1 MQDPRTRDQNRR
13 LAQMAPQMLLE
24 GPFPRLIDEWQVAPQ
39 FWDAVRYE
47 VDRRDEFGQ
56 FILTGSSVPVDFSEM
71 EHSGTGRI
79 SRMRMRPMTL
89 FESGDSTGGASLGA
103 LFDGASL
110 PVAPAEDGLE
120 SLAFLV
126 CRGGWPRAVGQPKRV
141 ALQQAFDY
149 LDAVV
154 EEDISR
160 VDNVRRSPTHARALI
175 RSYARMVASQGTF
188 ASLQADLNGGG
199 MGLGESA
206 LRGYLEALRKLF
218 VIEGL
223 EAWNPNLRSKAAVRT
238 TPTRHF
244 VDPSIAT
251 AALGAG
257 PQDLMNDLNT
267 FGLVFEG
274 LCIRDLRTYAEALD
288 GKVYHFRDKTDLE
301 CDAVVKLR
309 NGRYGLIEVKL
320 GGEKAIEEG
329 AATLQKLASKI
340 DTSRMPA
347 PSFLMVLT
355 GVGQFSYP
363 REDGVLVVP
372 IRALGV

>member
-13 LAQMAPQMLLE
+13 LAQIAPQALLE
-24 GPFPRLIDEWQVAPQ
+24 GPSPRLIDEWQVAPQ
-39 FWDAVRYE
+39 LWDAVRYE

-56 FILTGSSVPVDFSEM
+56 FVLTGSSVPVDFNEM

-79 SRMRMRPMTL
+79 SRMRMRPMAL
-89 FESGDSTGGASLGA
+89 FESGDSTGDVSLGA
-103 LFDGASL
+103 LFDGAPL
-110 PVAPAEDGLE
+110 PVASAEDGLE
-120 SLAFLV
+120 PLAFLV
-126 CRGGWPRAVGQPKRV
+126 CRGGWPRAVGQPERV

-188 ASLQADLNGGG
+188 ASLQADLDGGG

-218 VIEGL
+218 VIEDL

-288 GKVYHFRDKTDLE
+288 GKVYHFRDKTDFE

-329 AATLQKLASKI
+329 LQPCRSLRPRSTLLEC
-340 DTSRMPA
+340 RHRR
-347 PSFLMVLT
+347 FLW
-355 GVGQFSYP
+355 Y
-363 REDGVLVVP
+363 
-372 IRALGV
+372 

>member
-1 MQDPRTRDQNRR
+1 M
-13 LAQMAPQMLLE
+13 
-24 GPFPRLIDEWQVAPQ
+24 
-39 FWDAVRYE
+39 
-47 VDRRDEFGQ
+47 
-56 FILTGSSVPVDFSEM
+56 
-71 EHSGTGRI
+71 
-79 SRMRMRPMTL
+79 
-89 FESGDSTGGASLGA
+89 
-103 LFDGASL
+103 
-110 PVAPAEDGLE
+110 
-120 SLAFLV
+120 
-126 CRGGWPRAVGQPKRV
+126 
-141 ALQQAFDY
+141 
-149 LDAVV
+149 
-154 EEDISR
+154 
-160 VDNVRRSPTHARALI
+160 

-188 ASLQADLNGGG
+188 ASLQADLDGGG

-218 VIEGL
+218 VIEDL
-223 EAWNPNLRSKAAVRT
+223 EAWNPNLRSKAAILT

-288 GKVYHFRDKTDLE
+288 GKVCHFRDKTDLE

-329 AATLQKLASKI
+329 GCSLAEACVQDRHFSNAGTVVSYGV
-340 DTSRMPA
+340 DGGGPVQ
-347 PSFLMVLT
+347 PSAR
-355 GVGQFSYP
+355 GRGSG
-363 REDGVLVVP
+363 RSD
-372 IRALGV
+372 

>member
-13 LAQMAPQMLLE
+13 LAQIAPQALLE
-24 GPFPRLIDEWQVAPQ
+24 GPSPRLIDEWQVAPQ
-39 FWDAVRYE
+39 LWDAVRYE

-79 SRMRMRPMTL
+79 SRMRMRPMAL
-89 FESGDSTGGASLGA
+89 FESGDSTGGVSLGA
-103 LFDGASL
+103 LFDGNPL

-126 CRGGWPRAVGQPKRV
+126 CRGGWPRSVGQSERV

-160 VDNVRRSPTHARALI
+160 VDNVRRSPAHARALM

-188 ASLQADLNGGG
+188 ASLQADLDGGG

-206 LRGYLEALRKLF
+206 LREYLEALRKLF
-218 VIEGL
+218 VIEDL

-257 PQDLMNDLNT
+257 PRDLVNDLNT
-267 FGLVFEG
+267 FELVFEG

-309 NGRYGLIEVKL
+309 SGRYGLIEVKL

-329 AATLQKLASKI
+329 ALTLQKLASRI

-372 IRALGV
+372 IRTLGV